1 MSTDKRPRTKE
12 LVHNQ
17 NYNKKRQPLF
27 RVEIS
32 TADTPSDVEKM
43 MEMKDELILKSGT
56 AKRGVIEMYE
66 FAKKMDYFDKG
77 VKAD

>member
-1 MSTDKRPRTKE
+1 
-12 LVHNQ
+12 
-17 NYNKKRQPLF
+17 
-27 RVEIS
+27 
-32 TADTPSDVEKM
+32 